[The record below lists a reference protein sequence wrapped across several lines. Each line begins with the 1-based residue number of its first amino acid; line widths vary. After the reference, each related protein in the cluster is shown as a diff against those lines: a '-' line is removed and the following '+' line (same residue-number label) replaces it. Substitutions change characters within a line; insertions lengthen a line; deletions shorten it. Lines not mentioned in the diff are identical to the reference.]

1 MSDSTD
7 GARKPQFSL
16 RGLLW
21 FVAAF
26 SAYVSM
32 LAETARWAGSHPE
45 DELTRPWIVTLFA
58 TWAILFLFLRSR
70 GVRGM
75 LVAHCA
81 GPVVGLVFVPL
92 QTVFRQAGP
101 HDWLLSNFGPIVTG
115 CFISSLISFPIS
127 VLRMVVLAVRRR
139 A

>member
-1 MSDSTD
+1 MCERFHRWGSQ
-7 GARKPQFSL
+7 PQFSL

-32 LAETARWAGSHPE
+32 LAGTARWAGSHPE
-45 DELTRPWIVTLFA
+45 DGLTRPWIVTLFA

-75 LVAHCA
+75 LVAHSA

-92 QTVFRQAGP
+92 QNG
-101 HDWLLSNFGPIVTG
+101 
-115 CFISSLISFPIS
+115 ISSGWAAQLATQQLRTNRHRVLHSFPD
-127 VLRMVVLAVRRR
+127 
-139 A
+139 